1 MFKCF
6 FIKRKLY
13 SYLDDAL
20 SPEGLE
26 SVKKHL
32 NNCSSCRVKLEKME
46 GLVKAAQSIQAPQLN
61 NEAWHDFKVDLDRKL
76 NARLVPEFKLK
87 RGLSYQLR
95 PVLVYASVLI
105 FVFGL
110 WVYKV
115 KINSTKANI
124 MYAYDD
130 ILNNIDLLDELDPG
144 LNLNHDED
152 AYIEEI
158 NLLSQLESNI
168 V

>member
-13 SYLDDAL
+13 SYLDDVL
-20 SPEGLE
+20 SPENLRF
-26 SVKKHL
+26 VKNHL
-32 NNCSSCRVKLEKME
+32 NDCSSCRAELEKME
-46 GLVKAAQSIQAPQLN
+46 GLVKAAQSIQVPQLN

-87 RGLSYQLR
+87 RGLGYQLR

-110 WVYKV
+110 WIYQA

-130 ILNNIDLLDELDPG
+130 IVNNINFLDELDQG

-158 NLLSQLESNI
+158 NLLSQLESDI